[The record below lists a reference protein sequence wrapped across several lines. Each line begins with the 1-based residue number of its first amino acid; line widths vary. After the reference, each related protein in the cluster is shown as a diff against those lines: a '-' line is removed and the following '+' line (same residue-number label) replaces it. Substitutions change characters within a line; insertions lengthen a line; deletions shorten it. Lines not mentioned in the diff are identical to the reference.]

1 MSDWVLNTALT
12 VMVLLNIIVNKIIY
26 SPILSIAST
35 IITLDAHSSTYS
47 KKKKKKKG
55 KRKKMVKLRYLF
67 G

>member
-1 MSDWVLNTALT
+1 MSDWVLNTPLT

-47 KKKKKKKG
+47 KKKKNE

>member
-1 MSDWVLNTALT
+1 MSDWVLNTPLT

-47 KKKKKKKG
+47 KKKKKNE

>member
-1 MSDWVLNTALT
+1 MSDWVLNTPLT

-35 IITLDAHSSTYS
+35 IYS
-47 KKKKKKKG
+47 KKKKNE

>member
-35 IITLDAHSSTYS
+35 NIKLDAHSSTYS
-47 KKKKKKKG
+47 KKKKK
-55 KRKKMVKLRYLF
+55 RKKKKN

>member
-47 KKKKKKKG
+47 KKKKKKK
-55 KRKKMVKLRYLF
+55 
-67 G
+67 

>member
-47 KKKKKKKG
+47 KKKKKTKKE
-55 KRKKMVKLRYLF
+55 KKWLN
-67 G
+67 

>member
-1 MSDWVLNTALT
+1 MPDWVLNTPLT

-47 KKKKKKKG
+47 KKKKNE

>member
-47 KKKKKKKG
+47 KKKKNE